1 MVRKKP
7 PLVADNPKD
16 VLKSACPGCKMEV
29 DESTGIR
36 CNLCKFHSHINCMD
50 VAPEEAQLLLRIHR
64 RSSHL
69 KLLCLNSESVFQCS
83 PLSPIDPTVPLE
95 DNMFFKY
102 LRNIVNNAIQPL
114 REEIFKLQK
123 SAAIPHEVQ
132 PSMSYAAKVQQSSD
146 NNVIFKPKS
155 AKQFVTQTK
164 SEILKSINPL
174 HENIDITRVKV
185 ASNGG
190 LIIGCSGR
198 EDGDKLIKV
207 AETKLSAKY
216 DIKKLAPILPRL
228 RIVDISE
235 DIGNSEF
242 LDYFRKQN
250 SSVITDGSVVNLHRF
265 WAIKKNGKIFQAEIS
280 VDLDTYKCLL
290 ECGHVLVGLSSCS
303 VYDAV
308 SVTRCYRCHGFNH
321 SAKFCKN
328 NPLCPFCGKSHE
340 ENACVGADNETNPKC
355 RNCKNIRMSQKLD
368 IDCNHATF
376 EHEKCFAFKLAT
388 AKFKENLFG
397 ITTELPVSKISDGQ
411 HSVAGDSSN
420 K

>member
-1 MVRKKP
+1 
-7 PLVADNPKD
+7 
-16 VLKSACPGCKMEV
+16 
-29 DESTGIR
+29 
-36 CNLCKFHSHINCMD
+36 
-50 VAPEEAQLLLRIHR
+50 
-64 RSSHL
+64 
-69 KLLCLNSESVFQCS
+69 
-83 PLSPIDPTVPLE
+83 LSPIDPTVPLE
-95 DNMFFKY
+95 DNVFLKY
-102 LRNIVNNAIQPL
+102 VRNIVNNAIQPL

-216 DIKKLAPILPRL
+216 DIKKLAPVLPRL
-228 RIVDISE
+228 RIVGISE

-250 SSVITDGSVVNLHRF
+250 SSVIT
-265 WAIKKNGKIFQAEIS
+265 
-280 VDLDTYKCLL
+280 
-290 ECGHVLVGLSSCS
+290 
-303 VYDAV
+303 
-308 SVTRCYRCHGFNH
+308 NH
-321 SAKFCKN
+321 
-328 NPLCPFCGKSHE
+328 
-340 ENACVGADNETNPKC
+340 
-355 RNCKNIRMSQKLD
+355 
-368 IDCNHATF
+368 
-376 EHEKCFAFKLAT
+376 
-388 AKFKENLFG
+388 
-397 ITTELPVSKISDGQ
+397 
-411 HSVAGDSSN
+411 
-420 K
+420 

>member
-1 MVRKKP
+1 
-7 PLVADNPKD
+7 
-16 VLKSACPGCKMEV
+16 
-29 DESTGIR
+29 
-36 CNLCKFHSHINCMD
+36 
-50 VAPEEAQLLLRIHR
+50 
-64 RSSHL
+64 
-69 KLLCLNSESVFQCS
+69 
-83 PLSPIDPTVPLE
+83 
-95 DNMFFKY
+95 
-102 LRNIVNNAIQPL
+102 
-114 REEIFKLQK
+114 
-123 SAAIPHEVQ
+123 
-132 PSMSYAAKVQQSSD
+132 
-146 NNVIFKPKS
+146 
-155 AKQFVTQTK
+155 
-164 SEILKSINPL
+164 
-174 HENIDITRVKV
+174 
-185 ASNGG
+185 
-190 LIIGCSGR
+190 
-198 EDGDKLIKV
+198 
-207 AETKLSAKY
+207 
-216 DIKKLAPILPRL
+216 
-228 RIVDISE
+228 
-235 DIGNSEF
+235 
-242 LDYFRKQN
+242 
-250 SSVITDGSVVNLHRF
+250 LHRF

-290 ECGHVLVGLSSCS
+290 ECGHVLVGCS

-308 SVTRCYRCHGFNH
+308 SVTRCYRCQSFNH